1 MKNFAFKLIGK
12 LKVSV
17 ILVAVMCMV
26 SSKASAGDFSFG
38 LTSEGANAWTSIPQM
53 PVALINTLLGSGA
66 SGYSINWLSVSDDQG
81 SIPLKQGNFF
91 GLKARDMFRYFGYGI
106 TFGYQPRFSMVGIF
120 VNAGYNFRQ
129 FRMQPDRALSDL
141 EKYKAHSFTAG
152 ISVRF
157 TPLVARVN
165 DSFNEYYERWSPII
179 EVGTKYNKVFS
190 CRAPYGNA
198 KDQFGSGF
206 STRFGAGVRFSNWS
220 ATLSYEMPT
229 YNYFNKDFVAPD
241 GSKPYAN
248 IKSKSHNINVTI
260 LMDF

>member
-38 LTSEGANAWTSIPQM
+38 LTSEGANAWTAIPQM

-129 FRMQPDRALSDL
+129 FRMQPDRSLPDL
-141 EKYKAHSFTAG
+141 EKYKAHTFNVGATL
-152 ISVRF
+152 RL
-157 TPLVARVN
+157 TPLLALYQK
-165 DSFNEYYERWSPII
+165 EGWSPII
-179 EVGTKYNKVFS
+179 ELGTKYNKVFS
-190 CRAPYGNA
+190 CRAPYNNA

-206 STRFGAGVRFSNWS
+206 SSRFGAGVRFSNWS

-248 IKSKSHNINVTI
+248 IKSKSHSISLTV